1 METIVKYKNRKMYS
15 KKLSKYVN
23 LDYIIDLV
31 KNDNNLEILDYSTS
45 KNITNLVLSE
55 AIIKLNLNT
64 SELLTIIKKGGKNE

>member
-31 KNDNNLEILDYSTS
+31 RSNNNLEVLDYSTN

>member
-31 KNDNNLEILDYSTS
+31 KSDNNLEILDYNTN

>member
-15 KKLSKYVN
+15 KKISKYVN

-31 KNDNNLEILDYSTS
+31 KSDNNLEILDYNTN
-45 KNITNLVLSE
+45 KNITNLILSE

-64 SELLTIIKKGGKNE
+64 AELLTIIKKGGKNE

>member
-31 KNDNNLEILDYSTS
+31 KNNNNLEILDYNTN

>member
-31 KNDNNLEILDYSTS
+31 KSDNNIEILEYNTN

>member
-31 KNDNNLEILDYSTS
+31 RNNNNLEILDYNTN

-64 SELLTIIKKGGKNE
+64 SELLTIIKKGK

>member
-23 LDYIIDLV
+23 LKHIIGLV
-31 KNDNNLEILDYSTS
+31 KSNNNFEVLDYNTN
-45 KNITNLVLSE
+45 KNVTNLVLSE
-55 AIIKLNLNT
+55 AIIKLNLDT

>member
-31 KNDNNLEILDYSTS
+31 RSNSNLEILDYSTN

>member
-31 KNDNNLEILDYSTS
+31 RNNNNLEILDYNTN